1 MKAIIIDDIDS
12 VAQLLKRMIGKYC
25 TDVQVEG
32 VANSAE
38 EGEKLINETKPDIV
52 FLDINMPGMGGFEL
66 LQSLDKIDFSVIF
79 VTAFNEYAVKAIR
92 FGAIDYLLKP
102 IDPEELKSAVAR
114 AKEKIKSQKV
124 EVKNLISNLKKPGD
138 DSNTIVINSEKGLTF
153 VKINEIISIS
163 ADGNY
168 STVVTTNGD
177 KYVSSKNLKVFEG
190 FLEVYSFLRVH
201 HSFLI
206 NPHFI
211 KSFNQKN
218 NAEITM
224 VNGEVIPISMRK
236 KHAFFEKFSKF

>member
-32 VANSAE
+32 IANSAE
-38 EGEKLINETKPDIV
+38 EGERLINETKPDIV

-66 LQSLDKIDFSVIF
+66 LQSLDKIDFSVVF

-114 AKEKIKSQKV
+114 VKEKVKSQKV

-168 STVVTTNGD
+168 STVVTSNGD